1 MCYLIKKDIN
11 SLCCV
16 VMKYLHYSDIQD
28 INIQQSSSQVT
39 GGFTAI
45 NQFKNDDANDIFYL

>member
-1 MCYLIKKDIN
+1 MVLSIKYVLFNKKDDVN

-16 VMKYLHYSDIQD
+16 VMKYLHYIV
-28 INIQQSSSQVT
+28 IKKILYSQVT

-45 NQFKNDDANDIFYL
+45 NQFKNDDE